1 MAGVIGEA
9 GQVGQGPA
17 DGDGEPDADLA
28 DRPGQKVRQQDAHA
42 ERDDRED
49 DAHARALDGASIS
62 RRLNFIEHP
71 TGALSHLEEL
81 VKS

>member
-1 MAGVIGEA
+1 MLLDNQRNQAVISA
-9 GQVGQGPA
+9 YN
-17 DGDGEPDADLA
+17 
-28 DRPGQKVRQQDAHA
+28 KT
-42 ERDDRED
+42 
-49 DAHARALDGASIS
+49 ASIS